1 MTQKRILLLDTGKE
15 WGGGTNSMFEL
26 LKRIDR
32 QRFHV
37 TCLFY
42 HDYPKGK
49 DSSLGRELAKIGIE
63 LKLLPQ
69 RRQPL
74 WAKLAK
80 ELGRGVLAWH
90 KPMRE
95 RWVARVEQAWRIR
108 PNVGRLV
115 HELRRDGY
123 DLLYMNNQPRSN
135 IEGYL
140 AAETVGIPVVQH
152 CRIEPV
158 MDASTSRLVN
168 RVARRVIGVSNGVVD
183 ALLQA
188 GVEPAKCLPV
198 FNGIDP
204 DQPLPDGQAV
214 RKQYGIGE
222 QEVVF
227 GAVGSLIERK
237 GIRYVLE
244 AASKLNPTE
253 TPFRILLVGDG
264 PQRTE
269 LQALSEQLGVV
280 ERVIFTGFQPA
291 PLPFVAAMDVC
302 LLASQSEGLPRV
314 LLEAML
320 LAKPA
325 IASNVVGSR
334 ELVADQQSGLLVPY
348 ADSHALSR
356 AMQQLLS
363 EPQRRRE
370 LGEQGRAIVTRQY
383 TIRAYVDGVER
394 VLADA
399 MER

>member
-1 MTQKRILLLDTGKE
+1 MTPKRILLLDTGKE

-32 QRFHV
+32 QHFHV

-49 DSSLGRELAKIGIE
+49 GSSLGRELAKIGIE

-74 WAKLAK
+74 WAKFAK
-80 ELGRGVLAWH
+80 ELGRGLLAWH
-90 KPMRE
+90 RPTRE
-95 RWVARVEQAWRIR
+95 RWVAGVEQAWRIR
-108 PNVGRLV
+108 PNVNRLV
-115 HELRRDGY
+115 HELRQGGY

-140 AAETVGIPVVQH
+140 AAEAAGLPVVQH

-158 MDASTSRLVN
+158 MDAVTVRLVN
-168 RVARRVIGVSNGVVD
+168 RVASKVIGVSNGVVD

-188 GVEPAKCLPV
+188 GVDPAKCLPV

-204 DQPLPDGQAV
+204 DQVLPDGQEV

-222 QEVVF
+222 HEVVF

-244 AASKLNPTE
+244 AASKLNVTE
-253 TPFRILLVGDG
+253 TAFRLLLVGDG
-264 PQRTE
+264 PQRAE
-269 LQALSEQLGVV
+269 LQTLAEQLGIA
-280 ERVIFTGFQPA
+280 ERVVFTGFQPA
-291 PLPFVAAMDVC
+291 PLLFVAAMDVC
-302 LLASQSEGLPRV
+302 MLASQSEGLPRV

-320 LAKPA
+320 LGKPT
-325 IASNVVGSR
+325 IASNIVGSR

-348 ADSHALSR
+348 ADSHALFL

-363 EPQRRRE
+363 EPQCRRR
-370 LGEQGRAIVTRQY
+370 LGEQGRAIVTRKY

-394 VLADA
+394 VLAAA
-399 MER
+399 MEP